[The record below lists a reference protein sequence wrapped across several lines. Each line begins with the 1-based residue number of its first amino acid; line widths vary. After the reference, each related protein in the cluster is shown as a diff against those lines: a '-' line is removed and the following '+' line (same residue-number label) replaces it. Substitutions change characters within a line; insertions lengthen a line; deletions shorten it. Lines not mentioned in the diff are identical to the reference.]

1 MITTIVYRLLGRIQ
15 MRIEQ
20 RIQQLYKRLL
30 KLGYYP
36 FQVQSIIHFA
46 IGNSDVEA
54 ATAADKIKV
63 VNILEDYEKLA
74 YNFSLAYSK

>member
-1 MITTIVYRLLGRIQ
+1 

-20 RIQQLYKRLL
+20 RIQQLYKKLL

-36 FQVQSIIHFA
+36 FQVQGIIHFA
-46 IGNSDVEA
+46 IGKSNVEH
-54 ATAADKIKV
+54 ATADEKIKV
-63 VNILEDYEKLA
+63 VTVLEDYEKLA

>member
-1 MITTIVYRLLGRIQ
+1 

-20 RIQQLYKRLL
+20 RIQQLYKKLL
-30 KLGYYP
+30 NLGYYP

-46 IGNSDVEA
+46 IGNDDVEA
-54 ATAADKIKV
+54 ATVAEKIKV
-63 VNILEDYEKLA
+63 VNVLEDYEKLA